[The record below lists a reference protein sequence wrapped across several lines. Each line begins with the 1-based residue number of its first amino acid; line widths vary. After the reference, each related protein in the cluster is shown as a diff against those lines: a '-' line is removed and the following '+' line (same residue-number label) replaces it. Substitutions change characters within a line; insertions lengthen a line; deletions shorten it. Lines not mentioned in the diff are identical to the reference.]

1 MENVRNER
9 QKKEPKKVPVK
20 IDKESAKK
28 SIINFHQSLKMI
40 QSHL

>member
-1 MENVRNER
+1 MTE
-9 QKKEPKKVPVK
+9 QKKREPRKVPEIK
-20 IDKESAKK
+20 IDKGSAKK

>member
-1 MENVRNER
+1 MERVKNK
-9 QKKEPKKVPVK
+9 QKKKPLKFPVK